1 MNKILILDD
10 IKEMAERY
18 RNILVKENYEVKI
31 SHNSSDFFTIY
42 KEFQPE
48 LIILDVELN
57 GSQMDGIE
65 VFKHLLKTK
74 ELNSKVIIISG
85 EASRT
90 KISIAMKLGAYT
102 FVEKTGHFNIN
113 KFLADVRQAINL
125 KQQEAQNQK
134 LRLDN
139 INLRKELKPRQ
150 VFIGESP
157 AILEVKK
164 QIKRYAK
171 KDTSVLIYGE
181 TGTGKEV
188 VANNLYWE
196 SERVGKPFE
205 IVHIGGLNEESIVSE
220 LFGHKKGSF
229 TSADAESTGKFEKAD
244 TGIIFLDEVSDF
256 TSKIQP
262 KLLRAIENKE
272 IQKMGGDNRKID
284 VKFIFATNQDLLE
297 KIRNK
302 EFRADLYER
311 MDVAKIELP
320 PLRERGNYIILL
332 MQHFFTILSGKYDHY
347 DNSNLKILGK
357 QLLDYRWERN
367 VRQLMNFC
375 EKVFLN
381 NEIVDNEI
389 IMNEFESYVSQQRGK
404 QSDIFHHLL
413 NIENYKD
420 AKDFFKKKYMEF
432 HLYNNK
438 GNVAAVVDKL
448 GMDTSTLYKLIK
460 ELQITI

>member
-1 MNKILILDD
+1 
-10 IKEMAERY
+10 
-18 RNILVKENYEVKI
+18 
-31 SHNSSDFFTIY
+31 
-42 KEFQPE
+42 
-48 LIILDVELN
+48 
-57 GSQMDGIE
+57 
-65 VFKHLLKTK
+65 
-74 ELNSKVIIISG
+74 
-85 EASRT
+85 
-90 KISIAMKLGAYT
+90 
-102 FVEKTGHFNIN
+102 
-113 KFLADVRQAINL
+113 
-125 KQQEAQNQK
+125 
-134 LRLDN
+134 
-139 INLRKELKPRQ
+139 
-150 VFIGESP
+150 
-157 AILEVKK
+157 
-164 QIKRYAK
+164 
-171 KDTSVLIYGE
+171 
-181 TGTGKEV
+181 
-188 VANNLYWE
+188 
-196 SERVGKPFE
+196 
-205 IVHIGGLNEESIVSE
+205 
-220 LFGHKKGSF
+220 
-229 TSADAESTGKFEKAD
+229 ADAESTGKFEKAD